1 MQRTLSYC
9 PKEKVVQMHWWFQDG
24 LVGWVWF
31 FLAVV
36 LLIVVG
42 LGIMVILRKAFPGS
56 RD

>member
-1 MQRTLSYC
+1 
-9 PKEKVVQMHWWFQDG
+9 MHWWFQDG